1 MSYKKNLLIFGSN
14 GMLGQRLVY
23 LAKHQGKYEILG
35 TSYEKENFNDGIEY
49 IQGDITNKE
58 FIRDIIKT
66 NKPDVIVNTAAYT
79 NVDKAEEEKD
89 LCWRVNALAVE
100 NIAKYCKIFENIH
113 FIHISTDYV
122 FDGKNGP
129 YKETDRVNPL
139 GYYGKSKLAGE
150 NAIIIADIPYT
161 ILRTNVLY
169 GPAKKGRP
177 DFVKWVIEQLRNG
190 NQIRIVDDQINN
202 PTYLDDLALAALK
215 SADMQKY
222 GLFHIGGNEL
232 LNRYEFTLKIA
243 DFFELDK
250 KLIIPI
256 KTSELNQKAKRPLKS
271 GLVIDKAK
279 QELNYIPTSL
289 IDTFELMRV
298 ELKL

>member
-1 MSYKKNLLIFGSN
+1 M
-14 GMLGQRLVY
+14 
-23 LAKHQGKYEILG
+23 
-35 TSYEKENFNDGIEY
+35 
-49 IQGDITNKE
+49 
-58 FIRDIIKT
+58 
-66 NKPDVIVNTAAYT
+66 
-79 NVDKAEEEKD
+79 
-89 LCWRVNALAVE
+89 
-100 NIAKYCKIFENIH
+100 
-113 FIHISTDYV
+113 
-122 FDGKNGP
+122 
-129 YKETDRVNPL
+129 
-139 GYYGKSKLAGE
+139 
-150 NAIIIADIPYT
+150 
-161 ILRTNVLY
+161 
-169 GPAKKGRP
+169 
-177 DFVKWVIEQLRNG
+177 RNG

-243 DFFELDK
+243 EFFELDK